1 MSEAPS
7 VPCCAALRAASAPI
21 VFAPAQTTRRGENM
35 QAAQRSSAW
44 LRRADRTS
52 VSTQSSRRGWR
63 ARLAVR
69 GGVARI
75 PRSILDRLGEDG
87 ALGSLHAARDARL
100 DSVLQQRQA
109 PPGATLLP
117 MEDTAMSSVMGEEAS
132 IFCKV
137 GARAAPCLP
146 PVAPTK
152 PVRSLAARATHR
164 RKFQKTRTRRVHV
177 GEKTP

>member
-1 MSEAPS
+1 M
-7 VPCCAALRAASAPI
+7 AS
-21 VFAPAQTTRRGENM
+21 QG
-35 QAAQRSSAW
+35 RSHV
-44 LRRADRTS
+44 RTS

-63 ARLAVR
+63 AWLAAR

-87 ALGSLHAARDARL
+87 TLGSLHAARDARL

-137 GARAAPCLP
+137 GARAT
-146 PVAPTK
+146 VGG
-152 PVRSLAARATHR
+152 RSHVFNRWRQAR
-164 RKFQKTRTRRVHV
+164 
-177 GEKTP
+177 

>member
-1 MSEAPS
+1 M
-7 VPCCAALRAASAPI
+7 AS
-21 VFAPAQTTRRGENM
+21 QG
-35 QAAQRSSAW
+35 RSHV
-44 LRRADRTS
+44 RTS

-63 ARLAVR
+63 AWLAAR

-117 MEDTAMSSVMGEEAS
+117 TEDTAMSSVMGEEAS

-137 GARAAPCLP
+137 GARATVARAAPCLF
-146 PVAPTK
+146 AGGAK
-152 PVRSLAARATHR
+152 PVSRARRRATGGSFRNKSAQSTCRKKPPLETRSCTDRYWYLR
-164 RKFQKTRTRRVHV
+164 REARYR
-177 GEKTP
+177 

>member
-1 MSEAPS
+1 MITSETPLKSECQAAVSEAPS

-63 ARLAVR
+63 ARLAAR

-137 GARAAPCLP
+137 GARAT
-146 PVAPTK
+146 VGG
-152 PVRSLAARATHR
+152 RSHVFNRWRQAR
-164 RKFQKTRTRRVHV
+164 
-177 GEKTP
+177 

>member
-1 MSEAPS
+1 M
-7 VPCCAALRAASAPI
+7 AS
-21 VFAPAQTTRRGENM
+21 QG
-35 QAAQRSSAW
+35 RSHLGVYSIISA
-44 LRRADRTS
+44 R
-52 VSTQSSRRGWR
+52 WR

-69 GGVARI
+69 GSVARI

-137 GARAAPCLP
+137 GARAT
-146 PVAPTK
+146 VGG
-152 PVRSLAARATHR
+152 RSHVNRWRQAR
-164 RKFQKTRTRRVHV
+164 
-177 GEKTP
+177 